1 LIREA
6 RRNASNSEMLNSTV
20 AGTWAAEKVGVG
32 LQLLLLKEQ
41 TREYQELSPSLM
53 WPVENST
60 HVLD

>member
-1 LIREA
+1 
-6 RRNASNSEMLNSTV
+6 MLNSTV